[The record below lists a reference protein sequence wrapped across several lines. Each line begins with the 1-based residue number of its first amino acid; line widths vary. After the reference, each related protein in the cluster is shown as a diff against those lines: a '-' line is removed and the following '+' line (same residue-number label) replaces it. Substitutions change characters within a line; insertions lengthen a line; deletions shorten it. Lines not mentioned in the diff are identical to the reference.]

1 MRESREMSRTGA
13 RIWVKPKAASCLE
26 TISPIFRSSSGSK
39 AAPRFTPDGKDV
51 VSWIKAPQRPS
62 MWKTAGMC
70 RRLFSMTA
78 VWSFRCHSAA
88 SSMLSQVRKPSV
100 LIWPMPFL
108 KNAAIS
114 FSLPL
119 IENTPVSWAIFS
131 SRVISL
137 SRISALSR
145 AVRLVSI

>member
-1 MRESREMSRTGA
+1 
-13 RIWVKPKAASCLE
+13 
-26 TISPIFRSSSGSK
+26 
-39 AAPRFTPDGKDV
+39 
-51 VSWIKAPQRPS
+51 